1 MWFREPH
8 LSPERSSPTRLSTS
22 GQPSYIGRWCG
33 LQNVDSYSPVHTPQK
48 SWTLINV
55 AGRTSDLASIF
66 FSTKSKTLAIQ
77 LQDKKCLQVREVVQ
91 QLAID
96 MYQRLLP
103 QGKMSFKQMTPFY
116 LPTAKVKDVWSF
128 TTTPSYTCRVNNLIS
143 GKIFLCKLPCKWC
156 YNVSYGWD
164 IYPFF
169 SRSPSLSRSLKYTA
183 LFI

>member
-1 MWFREPH
+1 MSTATHQCTHPRRAEP
-8 LSPERSSPTRLSTS
+8 SSMLL
-22 GQPSYIGRWCG
+22 GE
-33 LQNVDSYSPVHTPQK
+33 LQILQ
-48 SWTLINV
+48 
-55 AGRTSDLASIF
+55 AFF